1 MGNKTLFNKIWSVI
15 YAPLIFFIVQSVMT
29 IVCAVVFSLIA
40 GSEISAAFKMKE
52 GSESLI
58 NKNMLWILFSSAVV
72 SLLIFYTFYKK
83 GNLPNKEN
91 VIKFKRIYLLIL
103 CLIGFLGNVLATS
116 LIELFDLTRI
126 FTQYED
132 SYLSIVGK
140 NVLIEVVVLGILMPI
155 VEELIFR
162 GIVFNNLRKY
172 TSIIWAS
179 LLQALIFSIYHM
191 NPLQSIYVFF
201 FAILLSYSY
210 IKLKTLWAPI
220 IIHIAYNM
228 TSISMS
234 RALSPNFLSE
244 KALAITLLGSIA
256 FIIIFLVFQ
265 KLVKKEDFKTGD
277 VSI

>member
-1 MGNKTLFNKIWSVI
+1 
-15 YAPLIFFIVQSVMT
+15 MT